1 MRKTKIIA
9 TLGPSTKDPQIL
21 TRLLEEV
28 DVVRINIAH
37 GTWDKKDPENHTDK
51 IKIFQKIAKTIK
63 KPIAIL
69 VDLKG
74 NKIRIG
80 DLIERTIDLKK
91 DAMINVRFTEE
102 TVSRSMD
109 EIVVNASH
117 VFEKIEK
124 EDIILID
131 DGLIKFQ
138 VNEVDDENQTL
149 ACTVQE
155 GGLLSRRKGFEVVD
169 KVITKSG
176 LGEEDKEDLRKLAKL
191 NVDWVALSFVNQAS
205 DVNQAKEVLSSVD
218 SQMRVIAKIERL
230 AALKQLYWIIKA
242 SDGVMVARGDLAL
255 ESGPGELTGLQKT
268 IINQTVTGKKIV
280 ITATQMMESMIT
292 NPSPTR
298 AEMTDVSNA
307 VLDGTDAVMLSA
319 ETAIGQYPIETVKA
333 MSEVC
338 EGAETYQQT
347 ISKKEKFKFSE
358 LQKID
363 EAIAISSMSIARN
376 MNIKVIIALT
386 ESGST
391 ALMMSRIRSDIPIYA
406 FTRNEFTQRRVSL
419 YRGVIS
425 YPYKFRANTFTEVL
439 AEVSKEL
446 LQSEVVRV
454 GDLILITSGSPLKV
468 EGYTNSLR
476 IIEIKDR

>member
-9 TLGPSTKDPQIL
+9 TIGPSTEDPQIL

-28 DVVRINIAH
+28 DVVRINLAH
-37 GTWDKKDPENHTDK
+37 GTWDKKDTENHTDK
-51 IKIFQKIAKTIK
+51 IKIVQKIAKTIK

-80 DLIERTIDLKK
+80 DLTQQTIDLKQ

-102 TVSRSMD
+102 AVSRSID

-117 VFEKIEK
+117 VFEKIQK

-138 VNEVDDENQTL
+138 VNEVNDENRTL
-149 ACTVQE
+149 ACTVLE
-155 GGLLSRRKGFEVVD
+155 GGLLSRRKGFEVVN
-169 KVITKSG
+169 KIITKSG
-176 LGEEDKEDLRKLAKL
+176 LGEDDKEDLRKLATL
-191 NVDWVALSFVNQAS
+191 DVDWVALSFVNQAS

-255 ESGPGELTGLQKT
+255 ESGPGEITGLQKT

-347 ISKKEKFKFSE
+347 ISKK
-358 LQKID
+358 
-363 EAIAISSMSIARN
+363 
-376 MNIKVIIALT
+376 
-386 ESGST
+386 
-391 ALMMSRIRSDIPIYA
+391 
-406 FTRNEFTQRRVSL
+406 
-419 YRGVIS
+419 
-425 YPYKFRANTFTEVL
+425 
-439 AEVSKEL
+439 
-446 LQSEVVRV
+446 
-454 GDLILITSGSPLKV
+454 
-468 EGYTNSLR
+468 
-476 IIEIKDR
+476 